1 MCQVGSSDQLY
12 QNKNQQVK
20 QNIVVNQ
27 QQNPQQQQKVVQPVY
42 QETET
47 YNTVTIDTSYS
58 DFMERFNPLSGTAVE
73 GKQPPAEEKLSWKQ
87 RKRRNKDF
95 REWYHMKVDDAKERP
110 GLVSAKD
117 LNKMIFGDF
126 DKKDREH
133 WEKEVLPHSKLTRGE
148 TLRKIIEKGDYS
160 NFENL
165 DELMRN
171 RVATSA
177 LESFHEYFHINEHTT
192 VDEIM
197 SYYREH
203 SEGVSMFLDPALRLG
218 FSLAQKTRGMP
229 DWAIDLYRE
238 LDEAMSTEVMVA
250 TLTHVPDMT
259 TVASYYRKKKSKD
272 PYGDAFD
279 AMKAN
284 SAQQIQL
291 AKRLLLMQMSDFYKV
306 IKDKNGTEVWAPWDK
321 TMAVA
326 LSHCSR
332 VALTLPRL
340 EEKSSN
346 DNAQAHQRMW
356 NAIYT
361 VNGNNDAQDNS
372 RMSSTHDIE
381 RRKVEKDYWGRLIQ
395 KERGKQIP
403 VEEKK
408 VHFNFTGQRG
418 MNCAIGG
425 LGNNGVGGELLSNDG
440 SCGHFYSMYKEADA
454 EHYGS
459 MLMGL
464 ESDAAGVMNQMGHTH
479 DLFATQEKASSLG
492 AQRTDE
498 VGVKYGGRQCDL
510 SGESAKYIAETL
522 IALEKKMLQ
531 WQQPRDL
538 KSAKGQPEDMGSENA
553 KQLMRLLAGKEM
565 GYQEWQTFNQ
575 IVGIRRNIYGE
586 LV

>member
-1 MCQVGSSDQLY
+1 MCQVGSAGQQY
-12 QNKNQQVK
+12 QNKTQQVK
-20 QNIVVNQ
+20 KTIIVEQ
-27 QQNPQQQQKVVQPVY
+27 HQPQQQQQVVQPVY
-42 QETET
+42 EEEEKYT
-47 YNTVTIDTSYS
+47 NITVDSSYS
-58 DFMERFNPLSGTAVE
+58 DFMERFHPLSGTAVE
-73 GKQPPAEEKLSWKQ
+73 GNQPPAEEKLSWKQ

-148 TLRKIIEKGDYS
+148 TLRRIIEEHDYS

-177 LESFHEYFHINEHTT
+177 LLNFNEAFQINEHTT

-197 SYYREH
+197 SHYREY
-203 SEGVSMFLDPALRLG
+203 SSGVSMFLDPALRLG
-218 FSLAQKTRGMP
+218 FSLAQKTGGMP
-229 DWAIDLYRE
+229 DWAKTLYRE

-250 TLTHVPDMT
+250 TLTHKPDVK
-259 TVASYYRKKKSKD
+259 TVASYYEKKKSKSKLAAL
-272 PYGDAFD
+272 YAAYDAIAD
-279 AMKAN
+279 NK
-284 SAQQIQL
+284 AQQIQI
-291 AKRLLLMQMSDFYKV
+291 AKRLLLMQLSVFHV
-306 IKDKNGTEVWAPWDK
+306 PVKDKYGFEVSYSWDK

-340 EEKSSN
+340 KEDSRVN
-346 DNAQAHQRMW
+346 NAQAHQRMW

-361 VNGNNDAQDNS
+361 VNGKNDAKDNS

-381 RRKVEKDYWGRLIQ
+381 RRKVVRGVADRKDPGWVAISW
-395 KERGKQIP
+395 
-403 VEEKK
+403 EKK
-408 VHFNFTGQRG
+408 VRFNFTGQRG

-454 EHYGS
+454 DHNGA

-479 DLFATQEKASSLG
+479 DIFATPEKASSLG

-498 VGVKYGGRQCDL
+498 VGEKYGGRQCDL
-510 SGESAKYIAETL
+510 SGMSAETITTWL
-522 IALEKKMLQ
+522 KALENAMLG
-531 WQQPRDL
+531 WQSQE
-538 KSAKGQPEDMGSENA
+538 GGMGSADAMEVM
-553 KQLMRLLAGKEM
+553 KLLAGKKM
-565 GYQEWQTFNQ
+565 SAQDWTIMKQRLNLPDAQPTPH
-575 IVGIRRNIYGE
+575 
-586 LV
+586 

>member
-1 MCQVGSSDQLY
+1 MCNPGSSNGQY
-12 QNKNQQVK
+12 QIKKQQVK

-27 QQNPQQQQKVVQPVY
+27 QQNPQQQQKVVQPAYEEEEKYIAVP
-42 QETET
+42 
-47 YNTVTIDTSYS
+47 VDTSYS
-58 DFMERFNPLSGTAVE
+58 DFMERFHPLSGTAVE

-117 LNKMIFGDF
+117 LNKTFSYFG
-126 DKKDREH
+126 KKDREH

-177 LESFHEYFHINEHTT
+177 LLNFNEAFQINEHTT

-197 SYYREH
+197 SHYREY
-203 SEGVSMFLDPALRLG
+203 SSGVSMFLDPALRLG
-218 FSLAQKTRGMP
+218 FSLAQKTGGMP
-229 DWAIDLYRE
+229 DWAKTLYRE

-250 TLTHVPDMT
+250 TLTHKPDVK
-259 TVASYYRKKKSKD
+259 TVASYYEKKKSKSKLAAL
-272 PYGDAFD
+272 DAAYD
-279 AMKAN
+279 AIADNK
-284 SAQQIQL
+284 AQQIQI
-291 AKRLLLMQMSDFYKV
+291 AKRLLLMQLSVFHV
-306 IKDKNGTEVWAPWDK
+306 PVKDKYGFEVSYSWDK

-340 EEKSSN
+340 KEDSRVN
-346 DNAQAHQRMW
+346 NAQAHQRMW

-361 VNGNNDAQDNS
+361 VNGKNDAKDNS

-381 RRKVEKDYWGRLIQ
+381 RREVVRGVADRKDPGWVAISW
-395 KERGKQIP
+395 
-403 VEEKK
+403 EKK
-408 VHFNFTGQRG
+408 VRFNFTGQRG

-454 EHYGS
+454 DHNGA

-479 DLFATQEKASSLG
+479 DLFATPEKASSLG

-498 VGVKYGGRQCDL
+498 VGEKYGGRQCDL
-510 SGESAKYIAETL
+510 SGMSAETITTWL
-522 IALEKKMLQ
+522 KALENAMLG
-531 WQQPRDL
+531 WQSQD
-538 KSAKGQPEDMGSENA
+538 GGMGSADAMEVM
-553 KQLMRLLAGKEM
+553 KLLAGKKM
-565 GYQEWQTFNQ
+565 SAQDWTIMKQRLNLPDAQPTPH
-575 IVGIRRNIYGE
+575 
-586 LV
+586 